1 MQPTNRGIPINSIW
15 RMPLRPTKIQS
26 RPTQQDGGEKGLF
39 QPFFSAA
46 QRPERQ
52 AYDEKHIGQIQDVI
66 QVVKNDPSVRNT
78 EGQQGKRS
86 DRYPGFSGKTRLTG
100 HEQETQR
107 INGLDGDRTKNVHQ
121 RPLPGQKK
129 EKGEYRGQVQ
139 QPHLGGIVII
149 GRKQILLPG
158 KNIAA
163 VQEIRHIAVQNVSCH
178 IHIHVQCQQ
187 NDKPKKEPMTL
198 FSKCPQT

>member
-1 MQPTNRGIPINSIW
+1 
-15 RMPLRPTKIQS
+15 MPLRPTKIQS
-26 RPTQQDGGEKGLF
+26 RPSRTAGRRACFSPSL
-39 QPFFSAA
+39 SAA

-52 AYDEKHIGQIQDVI
+52 AYDEKHIGQIQGVI

-107 INGLDGDRTKNVHQ
+107 INGLDGDRTKNAHQ